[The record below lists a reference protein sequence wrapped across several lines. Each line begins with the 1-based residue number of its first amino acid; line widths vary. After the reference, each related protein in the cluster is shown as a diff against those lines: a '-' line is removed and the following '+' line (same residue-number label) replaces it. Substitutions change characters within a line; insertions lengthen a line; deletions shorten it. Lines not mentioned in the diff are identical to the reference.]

1 MASNRWMPVGLSM
14 QLYVLF
20 LFVLAGA
27 VCSFFNYACSWL
39 LGWFA
44 CVVKRSC
51 RLLRHWPLPFT
62 YIPSAACD
70 LTCYLQEP
78 MWGELRGCRLPMLLV
93 AGQLD
98 AKFAGIKRRM
108 FARLRQG
115 LAAAGAAAEAGAAAV
130 EEQGVDLSAAELGAE
145 VQQQQGSAVSG
156 AGIMHQWAEVP
167 GAGHAVHVE
176 APLQLLQLV
185 RGFMQ
190 QLQEP

>member
-1 MASNRWMPVGLSM
+1 MDEWQPGEKHVSSSRVVQGVV
-14 QLYVLF
+14 VLPF
-20 LFVLAGA
+20 G
-27 VCSFFNYACSWL
+27 
-39 LGWFA
+39 
-44 CVVKRSC
+44 
-51 RLLRHWPLPFT
+51 RLLAQRQREQQGQELQL
-62 YIPSAACD
+62 AAA
-70 LTCYLQEP
+70 LKYGSTGRMEP